1 LNFVSRRRRRTI
13 TLNADAA
20 APASS
25 EAEHEIK
32 DVNKLVGKAIREVR
46 NRRGLSLRELS
57 ELSGFSIS
65 FLSLVER
72 GKSSLALTSLQ
83 KVANALG
90 TDVPSLFPSEFAQ
103 EHSGPLPYVQRASDT
118 NELTIENSERT
129 YRLLS
134 GRAPDRVLEP
144 ILETVPPTGS
154 VVDPYGHHGEEFVY
168 VLEGTLTCIVDGVEY
183 ELTPGD
189 SIHYPALLPHATVN
203 RGSETA
209 RALFVCTPRFF

>member
-1 LNFVSRRRRRTI
+1 VIELGESTKGVKMPLKT
-13 TLNADAA
+13 DA

-25 EAEHEIK
+25 EAKHEIQ
-32 DVNKLVGKAIREVR
+32 DVNKLVGKAMREVR
-46 NRRGLSLRELS
+46 KRRGLSLRELS

-90 TDVPSLFPSEFAQ
+90 TDVPSLFPREFAQ
-103 EHSGPLPYVQRASDT
+103 EHSHPLPYVQRADDAT
-118 NELTIENSERT
+118 ELTIANSERT

-144 ILETVPPTGS
+144 ILEIVPPTGS
-154 VVDPYGHHGEEFVY
+154 VVDPYGHEGEEFIY
-168 VLEGTLTCIVDGVEY
+168 VLEGQLTLVVGGSEY
-183 ELTPGD
+183 DLGPGD
-189 SIHYPALLPHATVN
+189 SIHYPAPLPHATVN
-203 RGSETA
+203 RTDKEA
-209 RALFVCTPRFF
+209 RALFVVTPRFF